1 MTIKDDDYYY
11 NDGTSARLLYADGT
25 IPMTYA
31 GARYNVPV
39 KLYVDVEFPHA
50 APAAFVAPTRDMMIK
65 ANHSCVNADGRVML
79 ARLMTWDP
87 SRSRLRDVARAL
99 SVAFSEEPPLFTKP
113 NPDAGQMRTNVTF
126 TSGIRSGARAARDVA
141 AGAASRVA
149 ANVAQRVPFSVR
161 VERRTPSNSER
172 RDEASTST
180 ITSPRS
186 EDVVHAKNLFRARA
200 IASLTE
206 RLREETERRRS
217 ANLQSVEL
225 LLSQQTELYA
235 RKINLEQENA
245 AMRTKCE
252 HIEHAAIEMREATGV
267 MQKWLATHSKGADEI
282 DIDNVFKGA
291 DAWSQQLLEAHVR
304 DKAIEDTLDA
314 LDDLLNDGL
323 IHHADYMRQVMKL
336 CKEQFYARA
345 EIAIV
350 TKMQAERGITNN
362 AYIGDNAHNKQRT
375 VTHGTVI
382 HGHRIEPLSTMFAE
396 PTFLQPSQ
404 PRTDFSANSR
414 RTTWL
419 D

>member
-1 MTIKDDDYYY
+1 
-11 NDGTSARLLYADGT
+11 
-25 IPMTYA
+25 MTYA

-39 KLYVDVEFPHA
+39 KLYVGVEFPHA
-50 APAAFVAPTRDMMIK
+50 EPAAFVAPTRDMMIK
-65 ANHSCVNADGRVML
+65 ANHSCVDADGGVML
-79 ARLMTWDP
+79 SRLMTWDP

-99 SVAFSEEPPLFTKP
+99 SAAFSEEPPLFTKP
-113 NPDAGQMRTNVTF
+113 NADVRNTSASSIM
-126 TSGIRSGARAARDVA
+126 TSGIRSGARAARNVA
-141 AGAASRVA
+141 GVASRVA
-149 ANVAQRVPFSVR
+149 ENVAQRVPFSVR
-161 VERRTPSNSER
+161 VERQSSSNRER
-172 RDEASTST
+172 RIEESTST
-180 ITSPRS
+180 ITSPRA
-186 EDVVHAKNLFRARA
+186 EDVIHAKNLFRARA
-200 IASLTE
+200 IAALSE
-206 RLREETERRRS
+206 RLRHETERRRS

-245 AMRTKCE
+245 AMRAKCE
-252 HIEHAAIEMREATGV
+252 DIEHGASEMRDATNV
-267 MQKWLATHSKGADEI
+267 MRKWLATHGQGIDQV

-291 DAWSQQLLEAHVR
+291 DAWSQQLLDAHVK

-362 AYIGDNAHNKQRT
+362 AYVGDKTRT
-375 VTHGTVI
+375 PQ
-382 HGHRIEPLSTMFAE
+382 HGHRLEPLSTMFSE
-396 PTFLQPSQ
+396 PSFLQPSR
-404 PRTDFSANSR
+404 PARADPG